1 MIETRV
7 IQKILERQQKGF
19 EKYGVTMFENNLS
32 FQQWL
37 IHTQE
42 ELLDAAIYLEKIIM
56 VANDAQWDLERTG
69 DDE

>member
-1 MIETRV
+1 MMIETRV

-19 EKYGVTMFENNLS
+19 DKYGVTMFENNLS
-32 FQQWL
+32 FQEWL

-56 VANDAQWDLERTG
+56 IATDAQRTG
-69 DDE
+69 DDEE